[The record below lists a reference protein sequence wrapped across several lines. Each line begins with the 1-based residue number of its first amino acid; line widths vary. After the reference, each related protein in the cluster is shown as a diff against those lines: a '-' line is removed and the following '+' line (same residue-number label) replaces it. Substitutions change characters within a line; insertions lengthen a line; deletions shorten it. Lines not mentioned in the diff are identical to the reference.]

1 MENTEKNLQKGV
13 SKTLEQ
19 INLNAAGIDI
29 GKFEIFVCVPEE
41 RDEKPI
47 RSFPAF
53 TDDLEEIANWLRACN
68 VDTAAMESTG
78 VYWIPL
84 YDILEKSGIKVYL
97 VDAGRIKN
105 VPGRKSDVVDCHWI
119 QKLHT
124 YGLLS
129 SSFIADKKI
138 RKIRELVRHRE
149 KMIESKSTHILR
161 MQKQLEIMNLK
172 LTNVISDITG
182 ATGMQIISA
191 SGSAFVAVS
200 IPIPIATPTPMHAS
214 AQGSSFTHFRKTQS
228 CRSLWIVAAKRV

>member
-78 VYWIPL
+78 VYWIP
-84 YDILEKSGIKVYL
+84 
-97 VDAGRIKN
+97 
-105 VPGRKSDVVDCHWI
+105 
-119 QKLHT
+119 
-124 YGLLS
+124 
-129 SSFIADKKI
+129 
-138 RKIRELVRHRE
+138 
-149 KMIESKSTHILR
+149 
-161 MQKQLEIMNLK
+161 
-172 LTNVISDITG
+172 
-182 ATGMQIISA
+182 
-191 SGSAFVAVS
+191 
-200 IPIPIATPTPMHAS
+200 
-214 AQGSSFTHFRKTQS
+214 
-228 CRSLWIVAAKRV
+228 